1 LDDALDS
8 WKGLS
13 ATERAMASY
22 SAEDRADFQAR
33 HNTGSEQRHRYEDGF
48 HTDSATHQT
57 NQLSYRRFLAYS
69 AIAVGV
75 AFVPIA
81 VWQLGSLLMM
91 RFTALLVAILL
102 HVVSEPLQRW
112 TPLPLWLDLMIAG
125 LVILGCWRSP
135 DGFLAPV

>member
-1 LDDALDS
+1 LDDGLDP

-57 NQLSYRRFLAYS
+57 NQLSYRHFSPIRQSPS
-69 AIAVGV
+69 ASLS
-75 AFVPIA
+75 F
-81 VWQLGSLLMM
+81 QLQSGS
-91 RFTALLVAILL
+91 
-102 HVVSEPLQRW
+102 S
-112 TPLPLWLDLMIAG
+112 G
-125 LVILGCWRSP
+125 RSS
-135 DGFLAPV
+135 

>member
-1 LDDALDS
+1 
-8 WKGLS
+8 
-13 ATERAMASY
+13 MASY

-75 AFVPIA
+75 VFVPIA

-91 RFTALLVAILL
+91 RFTALLVAIPL

-112 TPLPLWLDLMIAG
+112 TR
-125 LVILGCWRSP
+125 CRS
-135 DGFLAPV
+135 GSIS